1 MNRMLCVSLLC
12 VLLSACSVGQRGQVS
27 QTNSTK
33 KAEPSGTSRSPLPKV
48 EDTFAGGKVPRV
60 EKEQAGGTPRAETV
74 SGLPAPKTSV
84 SLQTKYTK
92 AIPLGDGRFA
102 YETVQQW
109 VFQLEGDSDGSRI
122 CVEDGSHCIELAK
135 LKEQLSRPLNVSVGK
150 H

>member
-1 MNRMLCVSLLC
+1 MVT
-12 VLLSACSVGQRGQVS
+12 A
-27 QTNSTK
+27 
-33 KAEPSGTSRSPLPKV
+33 LPKY
-48 EDTFAGGKVPRV
+48 FFIILLKV
-60 EKEQAGGTPRAETV
+60 EKVQPKETTRGETQD
-74 SGLPAPKTSV
+74 GLPAPKTSV